1 MVSRKVPEEVPK
13 QIELCTCMDGGWKS
27 DLGPVQM
34 VPELW
39 RTWRRD
45 GAAWPLSC
53 LHQAL
58 LQSSLSLLLG
68 DMLSTCSTEE
78 DSEDALQGLA
88 LRCPQLSF
96 IAPSH
101 PGWTL
106 RKC

>member
-68 DMLSTCSTEE
+68 DMLSTCSPGVGTEVSPAE
-78 DSEDALQGLA
+78 FHSTQPPRLDAEEVLG
-88 LRCPQLSF
+88 
-96 IAPSH
+96 
-101 PGWTL
+101 
-106 RKC
+106 